1 MRSYLN
7 ECQRIES
14 MMGEVYRKLARV
26 PRYSDRLRTLFD
38 RLARDEEDHARELAL
53 AKGLPEEIFFAGPA
67 LSSDRLDQL
76 SRRAFQFRKLAD
88 APPASE
94 TKILEVARELERE
107 FIELHLR
114 NAVRFRDERL
124 GRLFDGLARD
134 DQEHL
139 AELEDFFTAPASRE
153 KH

>member
-1 MRSYLN
+1 MSGNWPWPKGFPKRFFS
-7 ECQRIES
+7 Q
-14 MMGEVYRKLARV
+14 
-26 PRYSDRLRTLFD
+26 
-38 RLARDEEDHARELAL
+38 AL
-53 AKGLPEEIFFAGPA
+53 PFPA
-67 LSSDRLDQL
+67 TGWISSP
-76 SRRAFQFRKLAD
+76 RRAFQFRKLAD

-94 TKILEVARELERE
+94 TKILEVARDLERE

-139 AELEDFFTAPASRE
+139 AELEDYFTAPASSE